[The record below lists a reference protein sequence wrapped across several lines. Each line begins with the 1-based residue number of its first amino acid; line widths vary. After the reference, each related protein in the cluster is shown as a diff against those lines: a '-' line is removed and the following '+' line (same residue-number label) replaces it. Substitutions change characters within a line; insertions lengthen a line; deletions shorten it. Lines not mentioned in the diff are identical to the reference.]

1 MPDASLRA
9 SSPGP
14 KGAVSVAGSYSD
26 LREALQLELPPGE
39 KLLLLVLR
47 VRQGS
52 NDSCW
57 PSQET
62 LAGDTGLTPRSI
74 RSHTVS
80 LEARGLLKIARFGE
94 DGRQYRYY
102 LNTGNGF
109 PHSAEN
115 ISSSRRKFFPKQR
128 KISTKIE
135 ERISQEEGKECLKNE
150 KEEVRGRARAKE
162 AAARLRKSSTEL
174 RIRREQAALSAQD
187 LERLRADPVAF
198 WASQGAST

>member
-1 MPDASLRA
+1 M
-9 SSPGP
+9 
-14 KGAVSVAGSYSD
+14 AGSYSD
-26 LREALQLELPPGE
+26 LREVLQLELPPGE

-109 PHSAEN
+109 PQSAEN
-115 ISSSRRKFFPKQR
+115 FSSNRRKFFPKQR
-128 KISTKIE
+128 KIPPKLAE
-135 ERISQEEGKECLKNE
+135 AISREEGNQRLKNE
-150 KEEVRGRARAKE
+150 KEEERGRARAKD
-162 AAARLRKSSTEL
+162 AVARLSEASKGL
-174 RIRREQAALSAQD
+174 RQREQKALSAKD